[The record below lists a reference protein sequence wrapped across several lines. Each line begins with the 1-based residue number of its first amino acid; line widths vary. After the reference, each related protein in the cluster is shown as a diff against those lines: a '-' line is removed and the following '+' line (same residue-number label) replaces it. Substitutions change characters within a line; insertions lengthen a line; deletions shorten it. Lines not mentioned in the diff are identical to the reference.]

1 MALDE
6 FEDPKDFT
14 EGMRPNNVEHFYG
27 TTATGEKVGFITA
40 IHKDANKPFRQRYL
54 HRRSVDPLTKAETV
68 GPKFFGERNKKWRSC
83 IHLLSEPKI
92 IRKLVHPG
100 SKIHLVKI
108 GSLGRSTF
116 LQNCR
121 SCELVEF
128 SSSKNCKRR
137 YKCEI
142 YHMVK

>member
-54 HRRSVDPLTKAETV
+54 HRRTAKPMLKSETV
-68 GPKFFGERNKKWRSC
+68 GPKFFGNPEKKANQLHPSEIRTKLNKKTGPPGFENGF
-83 IHLLSEPKI
+83 SEQRKNGPKYVPP
-92 IRKLVHPG
+92 KLP
-100 SKIHLVKI
+100 KL
-108 GSLGRSTF
+108 
-116 LQNCR
+116 
-121 SCELVEF
+121 
-128 SSSKNCKRR
+128 
-137 YKCEI
+137 
-142 YHMVK
+142 